1 MNPMP
6 RLRDLPLFPVIPL
19 VPIGLFVGSVIIS
32 FNALARVRRLE
43 RRLKEL
49 AS

>member
-19 VPIGLFVGSVIIS
+19 VPIALFVGSVVVS
-32 FNALARVRRLE
+32 FNALKRVRRLE